1 MTNNPPSALNHPL
14 IEIGVVTTY
23 LINHSRPDISQ
34 FAFAYT
40 ITVSNLGDTAV
51 QLLDRHWIITDADD
65 RRMEVRGEGVVGE
78 QPVIKPGEFFCYTS
92 GTTLDT
98 PLGYMEGSYSMI
110 TLHSPTDDSA
120 EQERFDVAVP
130 PFSLHTPNALH

>member
-1 MTNNPPSALNHPL
+1 MTNNAPSALNHPL
-14 IEIGVVTTY
+14 IEIDVVTTY

-40 ITVSNLGDTAV
+40 ITVSNLGDTSV

-65 RRMEVRGEGVVGE
+65 RQMEVRGEGVVGE
-78 QPVIKPGEFFCYTS
+78 QPVIKPGESFCYTS

-98 PLGYMEGSYSMI
+98 PVGYMEGSYSMI
-110 TLHSPTDDSA
+110 TLESPNDDSA
-120 EQERFDVAVP
+120 EKERFDVAVP